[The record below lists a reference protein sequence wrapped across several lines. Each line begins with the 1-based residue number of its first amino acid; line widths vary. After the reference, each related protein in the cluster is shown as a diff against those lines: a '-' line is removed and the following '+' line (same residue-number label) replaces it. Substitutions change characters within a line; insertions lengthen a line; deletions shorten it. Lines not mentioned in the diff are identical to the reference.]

1 MTIRDNTTPVDLLYE
16 NREPMTDDE
25 KKLDQVDL
33 RKLKPEVLFQEPHVE
48 KEQFILLG
56 MSPKESLA
64 NDIKIVITDFQK
76 RLRAFVNDT
85 WDLMEHDPEENSVDY
100 ADLQSALAN
109 LIASAERAKR
119 NVSSP
124 KRSHRITY

>member
-100 ADLQSALAN
+100 ADLQSA
-109 LIASAERAKR
+109 SR
-119 NVSSP
+119 
-124 KRSHRITY
+124 